1 MYLPLHGD
9 ERQRQLAFLSS
20 ASLSRER
27 VVEPTAYELR
37 ILKARRQPQVH
48 SSSGFPGQLHAQQRF
63 NEFALTTACEALHES
78 LGVEPELARSIEARF
93 DEEFGSKWKCF
104 VGTTAAFAL
113 SGVSPNPAHPHVHF
127 SVGQLPFL
135 LCKTT
140 HHILLRARERQLTEQ
155 EE

>member
-93 DEEFGSKWKCF
+93 DEEFGSKWKC
-104 VGTTAAFAL
+104 ARLRSHSASCERRRPCAFAL
-113 SGVSPNPAHPHVHF
+113 
-127 SVGQLPFL
+127 
-135 LCKTT
+135 
-140 HHILLRARERQLTEQ
+140 RWREGGGSRLSLACPLDAPSCGDK
-155 EE
+155 